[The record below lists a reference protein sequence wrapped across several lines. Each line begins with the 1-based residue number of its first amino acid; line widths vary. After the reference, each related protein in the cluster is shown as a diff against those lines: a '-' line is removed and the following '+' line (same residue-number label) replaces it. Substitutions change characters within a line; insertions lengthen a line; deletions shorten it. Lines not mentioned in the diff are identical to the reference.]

1 MNKYKSLLG
10 ALLLIAVSFA
20 FADATP
26 PAAPA
31 AGGSKAPTQASQAPS
46 ASDLYAKGYKASQAG
61 RYDEAIGDF
70 RAAIGIK
77 ANYAEA
83 YNMLGF
89 SLRKTGKVDEAFQ
102 DYEKALQLKPD
113 FPEAREYY
121 GEAFLMKNDL
131 KDAVRQYLALQKSG
145 RAQAKELL
153 EKIDEYLKA
162 NPGA

>member
-1 MNKYKSLLG
+1 MTRSRYAYIALLALG
-10 ALLLIAVSFA
+10 ATLA
-20 FADATP
+20 FADPTS

-31 AGGSKAPTQASQAPS
+31 ASGPKASAQAPS
-46 ASDLYAKGYKASQAG
+46 ASDLYAKGYKASQSG
-61 RYDEAIGDF
+61 RFDEAIGDF
-70 RAAIGIK
+70 RAAIEIK

-89 SLRKTGKVDEAFQ
+89 SLRKSGKVDEAFQ
-102 DYEKALQLKPD
+102 DYEKALQLKPN

-145 RAQAKELL
+145 KAQAKELL
-153 EKIDEYLKA
+153 EKIDEYLVA